1 MLPAEEYTYLKR
13 KQEAEKAARLRAAKK
28 RQQSYDATACAHAM
42 HGMPKSTPKYPPRKD
57 SYFRMK
63 PGKAAKPEPKYKD
76 KKKCAPVNMPPK
88 PRPEYSNPQ
97 FRKNHVYKPAGL
109 SGKAGEVLGV
119 TNKPM
124 YKGNKNKPLPKVPK
138 KAPKMKKPAV
148 KNATKPLPPLPGKR
162 KPKKK
167 STGCVV
173 M

>member
-1 MLPAEEYTYLKR
+1 MIPTDNA
-13 KQEAEKAARLRAAKK
+13 
-28 RQQSYDATACAHAM
+28 ATACFLIPNFGQFCHANCCLNM
-42 HGMPKSTPKYPPRKD
+42 EYIKLVEMFID
-57 SYFRMK
+57 
-63 PGKAAKPEPKYKD
+63 KYKD